1 MSLGGIALATDF
13 AIVVVVATVLAI
25 LARKTKQPTIVAY
38 LLTGILV
45 GPVVLGLVTEDELI
59 EVMAELGL
67 GFLLFLLGIEMSFDR
82 IRSILRS
89 IVNISI
95 GQTILQ
101 TALAFGVAY
110 ALGFREMD
118 VIVIA
123 LATVFGA
130 TPVIVK
136 LLNDKDELKTLPGRI
151 DVGVL
156 VVQDIYLVT
165 VLALV
170 GAGLAGPPAELAID
184 IGRILGLMVLL
195 GVVAY
200 LSYRYLLPSLL
211 RSAAKNEHVL
221 FTTGIAWAF
230 VFILAGE
237 LFELGPEVGGFLAG
251 LSLAQL
257 PYSTEI
263 RERMSPVTDFFI
275 VVFFA
280 SIGLQLTADDLLAY
294 WQEAVIASV
303 IMMIGNFL
311 IMFYL
316 IDREQFTPETS
327 FIGSINMTQ
336 VSEFSLVVGALAVTQ
351 ELIGEDVLGYLGLM
365 ALLTMTASTYI
376 IIYNYRIYE
385 WAKPYLERFESEEKE
400 DMELDVHEDHAVIVG
415 YDRIVRESLSAIRE
429 EFDEVVVVDRSP
441 DQVEELQE
449 ADFEYIYGDFKHGDV
464 RQEADVENAA
474 FVLSMARQPEVNKH
488 LLDEVGDD
496 TVTFVAAEHPEAAS
510 ALYEHGADY
519 VILRHVL
526 SGEMLG
532 EHVADYLGDEEA
544 FERRVRDA
552 ADRFEGGESGAD

>member
-1 MSLGGIALATDF
+1 MSLGGMALATDF
-13 AIVVVVATVLAI
+13 AVVVVAATVLAI

-38 LLTGILV
+38 LLTGIIV
-45 GPVVLGLVTEDELI
+45 GPVMLGLVTEDELI

-67 GFLLFLLGIEMSFDR
+67 GFLLFLLGIEMSFER
-82 IRSILRS
+82 IKDILRS
-89 IVNISI
+89 IVNISV
-95 GQTILQ
+95 GQTVLQ
-101 TALAFGVAY
+101 TALAFAVAFV
-110 ALGFREMD
+110 LGFRGMD

-136 LLNDKDELKTLPGRI
+136 LLDDKDELKTLPGRI

-156 VVQDIYLVT
+156 IVQDIYLVT
-165 VLALV
+165 ILALV
-170 GAGLAGPPAELAID
+170 GAGLAGPPADLALD

-200 LSYRYLLPSLL
+200 LSYRYLLPTLL

-263 RERMSPVTDFFI
+263 RERMSPVTDFFL

-303 IMMIGNFL
+303 VMMIGNFL

-327 FIGSINMTQ
+327 FIGSVNMTQ
-336 VSEFSLVVGALAVTQ
+336 VSEFSLVVGTLAVTQ

-376 IIYNYRIYE
+376 IIYNYQIYE
-385 WAKPYLERFESEEKE
+385 RVKPYLSRFESEEKE
-400 DMELDVHEDHAVIVG
+400 DMDLDVHQDHAVVVG
-415 YDRIVRESLSAIRE
+415 YDRLVRESLSDIRDR
-429 EFDEVVVVDRSP
+429 FDEVVVVDRSP
-441 DQVEELQE
+441 DQVDELRE
-449 ADFEYIYGDFKHGDV
+449 ADFEYIYGDFKHGEI
-464 RQEADVENAA
+464 REQADVGNAA
-474 FVLSMARQPEVNKH
+474 FVLSMARNPDVNKH
-488 LLDEVGDD
+488 LLEEVGDEA
-496 TVTFVAAEHPEAAS
+496 VTFVAAEHPDDAS
-510 ALYEHGADY
+510 ELYEHGADY
-519 VILRHVL
+519 VIMRHVL

-532 EHVADYLGDEEA
+532 EHVSDYLGDEEA
-544 FERRVRDA
+544 FERRIEDTV
-552 ADRFEGGESGAD
+552 DRLRGGESGAD

>member
-45 GPVVLGLVTEDELI
+45 GPVMLGLVTEDELI

-67 GFLLFLLGIEMSFDR
+67 GFLLFLLGIEMSFER
-82 IRSILRS
+82 IKDILRS

-101 TALAFGVAY
+101 TALAFAVAY

-200 LSYRYLLPSLL
+200 LSYRYLLPRLL
-211 RSAAKNEHVL
+211 RSAARNEHVL

-303 IMMIGNFL
+303 VMMIGNFL

-351 ELIGEDVLGYLGLM
+351 ELIAEDVLGYLGLM

-385 WAKPYLERFESEEKE
+385 WAEPYLSRFESEEKE
-400 DMELDVHEDHAVIVG
+400 DMELDVHEGHAVIVG
-415 YDRIVRESLSAIRE
+415 YDRIVRESLSTIRE

-441 DQVEELQE
+441 DQVDELQE

-488 LLDEVGDD
+488 LLSEVGDD
-496 TVTFVAAEHPEAAS
+496 AVTFVAAEHPEDAS
-510 ALYEHGADY
+510 DLYEHGADY

-544 FERRVRDA
+544 FERRIRDTV
-552 ADRFEGGESGAD
+552 DRLDGGESGAD

>member
-1 MSLGGIALATDF
+1 MALATDF
-13 AIVVVVATVLAI
+13 AVVVVAATVLAI

-38 LLTGILV
+38 LLTGIIV
-45 GPVVLGLVTEDELI
+45 GPVMLGLVTEDELI

-67 GFLLFLLGIEMSFDR
+67 GFLLFLLGIEMSFER
-82 IRSILRS
+82 IKDILRS
-89 IVNISI
+89 IVNISV
-95 GQTILQ
+95 GQTVLQ
-101 TALAFGVAY
+101 TALAFAVAFV
-110 ALGFREMD
+110 LGFRGMD

-136 LLNDKDELKTLPGRI
+136 LLDDKDELKTLPGRI

-156 VVQDIYLVT
+156 IVQDIYLVT
-165 VLALV
+165 ILALV
-170 GAGLAGPPAELAID
+170 GAGLAGPPADLALD

-200 LSYRYLLPSLL
+200 LSYRYLLPTLL

-263 RERMSPVTDFFI
+263 RERMSPVTDFFL

-303 IMMIGNFL
+303 VMMIGNFL

-327 FIGSINMTQ
+327 FIGSVNMTQ
-336 VSEFSLVVGALAVTQ
+336 VSEFSLVVGTLAVTQ

-376 IIYNYRIYE
+376 IIYNYQIYE
-385 WAKPYLERFESEEKE
+385 RVKPYLSRFESEEKE
-400 DMELDVHEDHAVIVG
+400 DMDLDVHQDHAVVVG
-415 YDRIVRESLSAIRE
+415 YDRLVRESLSDIRDR
-429 EFDEVVVVDRSP
+429 FDEVVVVDRSP
-441 DQVEELQE
+441 DQVDELRE
-449 ADFEYIYGDFKHGDV
+449 ADFEYIYGDFKHGEI
-464 RQEADVENAA
+464 REQADVGNAA
-474 FVLSMARQPEVNKH
+474 FVLSMARNPDVNKH
-488 LLDEVGDD
+488 LLEEVGDEA
-496 TVTFVAAEHPEAAS
+496 VTFVAAEHPDDAS
-510 ALYEHGADY
+510 ELYEHGADY
-519 VILRHVL
+519 VIMRHVL

-532 EHVADYLGDEEA
+532 EHVSDYLGDEEA
-544 FERRVRDA
+544 FERRIEDTV
-552 ADRFEGGESGAD
+552 DRLRGGESGAD

>member
-45 GPVVLGLVTEDELI
+45 GPVMLGLVTEDELI

-67 GFLLFLLGIEMSFDR
+67 GFLLFLLGIEMSFER
-82 IRSILRS
+82 IKDILRS

-101 TALAFGVAY
+101 TALAFAVAY

-170 GAGLAGPPAELAID
+170 GAGLAGPPAELAVD

-211 RSAAKNEHVL
+211 RSAAQNEHVL

-303 IMMIGNFL
+303 VMMIGNFL

-351 ELIGEDVLGYLGLM
+351 ELIAEDVLGYLGLM

-385 WAKPYLERFESEEKE
+385 WAEPYLSRFESEEKE
-400 DMELDVHEDHAVIVG
+400 DMELDVHEGHAVIVG

-441 DQVEELQE
+441 DQVDELQE

-488 LLDEVGDD
+488 LLSEVGDD
-496 TVTFVAAEHPEAAS
+496 AVTFVAAEHPEDAS
-510 ALYEHGADY
+510 DLYEHGADY

-544 FERRVRDA
+544 FERRIRDTV
-552 ADRFEGGESGAD
+552 DRLDGGESDAD

>member
-13 AIVVVVATVLAI
+13 AIVIVVATVLAI

-45 GPVVLGLVTEDELI
+45 GPVMLGLVTEDELI

-67 GFLLFLLGIEMSFDR
+67 GFLLFLLGIEMSFER
-82 IRSILRS
+82 IKDILRS

-101 TALAFGVAY
+101 TALAFAVAY

-165 VLALV
+165 ILALV

-211 RSAAKNEHVL
+211 RSAAQNEHVL

-230 VFILAGE
+230 IFILAGE

-303 IMMIGNFL
+303 VMMIGNFL

-365 ALLTMTASTYI
+365 ALLTMTVSTYI

-385 WAKPYLERFESEEKE
+385 WAEPYLSRFESEDKE
-400 DMELDVHEDHAVIVG
+400 DMELDVHEGHAVIVG

-441 DQVEELQE
+441 DQVDELRE

-488 LLDEVGDD
+488 LLSEVGDD
-496 TVTFVAAEHPEAAS
+496 AVTFVAAEHPEDAS
-510 ALYEHGADY
+510 DLYEHGADY

-544 FERRVRDA
+544 FERRVRDTV
-552 ADRFEGGESGAD
+552 DRLNGGESGAD